1 MLRGAVAG
9 FGGEVALVEA
19 LPQQGFDN
27 GLAEAKFV
35 KSRREVLEKE
45 LAMAEWVVRFGWVH
59 RQECLCYWLRV
70 RMCLW
75 RTHGVRRLVYG

>member
-59 RQECLCYWLRV
+59 CKSACATGFVLEC
-70 RMCLW
+70 
-75 RTHGVRRLVYG
+75 VYGEHTECDA